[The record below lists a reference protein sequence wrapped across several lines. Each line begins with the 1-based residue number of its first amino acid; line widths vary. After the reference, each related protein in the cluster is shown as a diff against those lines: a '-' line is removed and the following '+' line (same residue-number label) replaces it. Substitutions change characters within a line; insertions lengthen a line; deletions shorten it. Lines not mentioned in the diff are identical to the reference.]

1 MDEDSGKST
10 PKTFN
15 QHWGW
20 FATIY
25 QLSKTSIL
33 TISGGKSITEL
44 NFIFVLNFLAI
55 DKDWNNEMI
64 KEQKKRELE
73 MKQRVHLR

>member
-1 MDEDSGKST
+1 MDEDSGTSDPKS
-10 PKTFN
+10 FEE
-15 QHWGW
+15 HWGW

-33 TISGGKSITEL
+33 NITGNKSITEL

-55 DKDWNNEMI
+55 DKDWNKEMI
-64 KEQKKRELE
+64 KEQKKQEREAR
-73 MKQRVHLR
+73 QRVKLI